1 MNKKIKRLRQEEKKL
16 NIKANFLL
24 QAKKIFMILSIIGIS
39 AWTLVLLID
48 RELAIQYL
56 FIELINFIMISSI
69 FFLDME
75 QEYLEKAAD
84 QKRENI
90 KNLILIQK

>member
-1 MNKKIKRLRQEEKKL
+1 MNKKIRRLRQEEKKL
-16 NIKANFLL
+16 NKKANFLL
-24 QAKKIFMILSIIGIS
+24 QAKKIFMILTIIGIS

-56 FIELINFIMISSI
+56 FIELINFIMIASI
-69 FFLDME
+69 FFLDIE

>member
-16 NIKANFLL
+16 NIKANFLFR
-24 QAKKIFMILSIIGIS
+24 AKKIFMILSIIGIS
-39 AWTLVLLID
+39 AWTLVLIID

-56 FIELINFIMISSI
+56 FIELINFIMIASI
-69 FFLDME
+69 FFLDYE

-90 KNLILIQK
+90 KNLILTQK